1 MLRNPN
7 KVREKLVNGEPV
19 IGTVAYTWSPTVM
32 EVAGIAGLDFVRI
45 DCEHAW
51 RQDEMAD
58 HLIRAAALSGVVP
71 IMRIDRGSPY
81 LAMKAFE
88 IGAGGII
95 AVDIDTPED
104 AEAVVKQS
112 KFPPIGTRGY
122 SGQCWSGGWGAKAGK
137 EWIEWSDR
145 ELLVGVMIESPEAIK
160 NVEEIMAIE
169 GVDFALYGPADYS
182 MSLGLRY
189 PQRNHPE
196 IKDGLTKTIAAAQKF
211 NKSVC
216 YGVGTDLEQITKFK
230 EMGLTM
236 FELGSD
242 IAVLRKTWNSL
253 KKNIEKQSE

>member
-1 MLRNPN
+1 MFRNPN
-7 KVREKLVNGEPV
+7 KVREKLEKGEPV
-19 IGTVAYTWSPTVM
+19 IGTVMYSWSPTVM

-45 DCEHAW
+45 DCEHSW
-51 RQDEMAD
+51 RQDGMAD

-81 LAMKAFE
+81 LPMKAFE

-145 ELLVGVMIESPEAIK
+145 ELLVGLMIESTDAIK
-160 NVEEIMAIE
+160 NVEEIMAVE
-169 GVDFALYGPADYS
+169 GVDFVLYGPADYS

-189 PQRNHPE
+189 PQKNHPI
-196 IKDGLTKTIAAAQKF
+196 IKEGLTKTITAAQKY
-211 NKSVC
+211 KKAVC
-216 YGVGTDLEQITKFK
+216 CGVGTDLEQIKKYK

-242 IAVLRKTWNSL
+242 IAVLKSVWNKL
-253 KKNIEKQSE
+253 GTNITELD